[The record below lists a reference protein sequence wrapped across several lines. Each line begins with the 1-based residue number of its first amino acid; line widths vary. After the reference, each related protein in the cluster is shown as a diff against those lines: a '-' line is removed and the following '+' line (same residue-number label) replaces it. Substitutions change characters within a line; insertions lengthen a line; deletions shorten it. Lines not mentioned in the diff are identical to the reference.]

1 MPLWKFFGLTEC
13 ALLCTQLLYF
23 SLYFCWGEGGR
34 GMFYVDL
41 YFRFKDRFNLFIYY
55 FICYN
60 ASKHLIEK

>member
-13 ALLCTQLLYF
+13 ALLCTQLLY
-23 SLYFCWGEGGR
+23 
-34 GMFYVDL
+34 FYVDL